1 MNIEELWNADK
12 SATIQPPQS
21 VSPLVSLG
29 NDLKFYSESLK
40 EVAMEIIES
49 GLSSFPVF
57 IAHQHQLNFGELLFD
72 RHELATDWSVH
83 ASCLENL
90 VDTKLITEARMEKF
104 KDVYKNPY
112 QFVCVLV
119 VVPEGANFV
128 FFPYSD

>member
-57 IAHQHQLNFGELLFD
+57 IAHQHQLNFGKLLFD
-72 RHELATDWSVH
+72 KNCFH
-83 ASCLENL
+83 
-90 VDTKLITEARMEKF
+90 KKF
-104 KDVYKNPY
+104 I
-112 QFVCVLV
+112 
-119 VVPEGANFV
+119 
-128 FFPYSD
+128 FFHSI